1 MKDLT
6 SGNIYKNFIFF
17 AFPMVLSG
25 LLSQAYSTIDTVIA
39 GKYIG
44 EAGLG
49 AIGATAP
56 LVTAVS
62 SAIWGLSVGLSV
74 YVASLFG
81 AKEYRCIKNVLFTA
95 LVSFFLVIVT
105 VSVLLIVFTN
115 PILSFLK
122 VDADILKEAGIY
134 FKVYISGLF
143 FITMNTFGVLTMNAF
158 GISTFPFVMSLL
170 SAFLNISGNIFTVTV
185 LDMGVFGIALSSVV
199 AAVIVDIGYL
209 IKLSTSYRQ
218 MGVAD
223 VKPRFTFSLLLSS
236 ANYSLPNMFQ
246 QVTMYFSGFVI
257 SPFVNSIGESA
268 TAAYTVVHRIYEI
281 NATVYQNSS
290 KTVANFV
297 AQAKGAGK
305 THLYKKAVKVGLI
318 QSFLFVLPF
327 VLVCSL
333 FPEAISNLFFE
344 KGSSVEAI
352 NYSVTFLSYF
362 LPFIFINVVANLFHA
377 FFRGL
382 GEKSPLLI
390 ATLVGSLA
398 RVIVTLIF
406 IPSYKMLGM
415 YIGWVASWVFDAI
428 VSVIYYVIFR
438 RKNKNTEKSY
448 N

>member
-49 AIGATAP
+49 AVGATAP

-62 SAIWGLSVGLSV
+62 STIWGLSVGLSV
-74 YVASLFG
+74 YIASLFG
-81 AKEYRCIKNVLFTA
+81 AKEYQRIKNVLFTA
-95 LVSFFLVIVT
+95 VISLFVIVATVSALLVI
-105 VSVLLIVFTN
+105 FTN

-122 VDADILKEAGIY
+122 VDADIIKEAGIY
-134 FKVYISGLF
+134 FRVYISGLF
-143 FITMNTFGVLTMNAF
+143 FITMNTFGVLTTNAF

-170 SAFLNISGNIFTVTV
+170 SAFLNISGNIFTVTI

-199 AAVIVDIGYL
+199 AAIVVDVCYL
-209 IKLSTSYRQ
+209 FKFNSCFRD
-218 MGVAD
+218 MGIRE
-223 VKPRFTFSLLLSS
+223 VKAQYSLSS
-236 ANYSLPNMFQ
+236 LTSASHYYLPNMFQ
-246 QVTMYFSGFVI
+246 QITMYFSGFAI

-268 TAAYTVVHRIYEI
+268 TAAYTVIQRIYEI

-305 THLYKKAVKVGLI
+305 KHLYKKAVRVGLI
-318 QSFLFVLPF
+318 QALLFALPF
-327 VLVCSL
+327 ILVCSL

-344 KGSSVEAI
+344 KGSSAEAI

-362 LPFIFINVVANLFHA
+362 LPFIVLNVIANLFHA

-382 GEKSPLLI
+382 GEKSPLI
-390 ATLVGSLA
+390 VATLVGSLA
-398 RVIVTLIF
+398 RIIVTLVF
-406 IPSYKMLGM
+406 ISSYKMSGM
-415 YIGWVASWVFDAI
+415 YIGWVSAWLFDAL
-428 VSVIYYVIFR
+428 VGVIYYIIFKKKL
-438 RKNKNTEKSY
+438 KNAEKSY